1 MITGTTTGYNST
13 GSSTSRL
20 RARTSIAAN
29 SVPTAA
35 KPTVH
40 VSTMPASQNGW
51 ANRRRGEEKRDE
63 RQQHAL
69 RCATSSATMPSS
81 LPT

>member
-1 MITGTTTGYNST
+1 MTGTVIGYNST

-35 KPTVH
+35 KPSVPAASSAASQPAAAAIGAWKNSPTSGT
-40 VSTMPASQNGW
+40 STASTTASSSRMPAS
-51 ANRRRGEEKRDE
+51 
-63 RQQHAL
+63 
-69 RCATSSATMPSS
+69 
-81 LPT
+81 LPA